1 MSVVAI
7 IILIIIIGLSFTP
20 IIEYYFKDKFPFLS
34 DLKSSN
40 IILIYIL
47 TFIEA
52 FLIATIFSP
61 DKVKITGAEP
71 LDIVSYYGTVMTAVG
86 LILTFIE
93 TTRSVRSS
101 QSVKN
106 SLIKAVNDYDN
117 QHCMNLLSSL
127 TEDIYS
133 DSYTDAYLNFKIFRK
148 ILLKHSGYQKI
159 IKDFDKGPKNIDPSV
174 APEHAAKV
182 DPSVAPEHA
191 AKVDPSVAPE
201 HAAKVDPSVT
211 PEHAAKVDPSVAP
224 EHNAKVDPSVAP
236 EHAAKVD
243 LLIKTPDLEDKEW
256 LMEYIATK
264 AIGQRIDKLESK
276 LIILAHKGKVSLASI
291 YKTDLINEIMVLR
304 SVVEKEVH
312 TYDSH

>member
-1 MSVVAI
+1 MSVAAI
-7 IILIIIIGLSFTP
+7 VILILIIGLSFTP
-20 IIEYYFKDKFPFLS
+20 IIEYYFKEKFPFLS

-61 DKVKITGAEP
+61 DKVTKIGAEP

-159 IKDFDKGPKNIDPSV
+159 IKDFDKGPKNSDPSVAPEHATKVDPSVAPEHATKVDPSVEPKHATKVDPSVEPEHAAKIDPSV
-174 APEHAAKV
+174 APEHAAKI
-182 DPSVAPEHA
+182 DP
-191 AKVDPSVAPE
+191 
-201 HAAKVDPSVT
+201 
-211 PEHAAKVDPSVAP
+211 
-224 EHNAKVDPSVAP
+224 
-236 EHAAKVD
+236 
-243 LLIKTPDLEDKEW
+243 LIKTPNLEDKEW

-276 LIILAHKGKVSLASI
+276 LIILAHKGKVSLAAT

-312 TYDSH
+312 TYDSQ

>member
-1 MSVVAI
+1 MSVAAI
-7 IILIIIIGLSFTP
+7 VILLLIIGLSFTP
-20 IIEYYFKDKFPFLS
+20 IIEYYFKDRFPFLS

-61 DKVKITGAEP
+61 DKVTKTGAEP

-101 QSVKN
+101 QSVKK

-159 IKDFDKGPKNIDPSV
+159 IKDFDKCPKTSDPSV
-174 APEHAAKV
+174 APEHAVKV

-191 AKVDPSVAPE
+191 VKVDLSVPPEHTAKENPSVAPE
-201 HAAKVDPSVT
+201 HTAKADPFITT
-211 PEHAAKVDPSVAP
+211 P
-224 EHNAKVDPSVAP
+224 N
-236 EHAAKVD
+236 
-243 LLIKTPDLEDKEW
+243 LEDKEW

-276 LIILAHKGKVSLASI
+276 LIILAHKGKVSLAAT

-312 TYDSH
+312 TYDSQ